1 MALNA
6 GAVLNKDRVSDD
18 IKTDKI
24 VCLKFLFP
32 RYYLSPSSKWRV
44 KEEGRK
50 GLLVGKTF

>member
-44 KEEGRK
+44 KEKGRK